1 MNPNHDRNVLDL
13 ILEATESFDVA
24 AIRSSPRLNETTKII
39 ILKKLQIPLP
49 LAHLCR
55 LKIRKLIEIVSKG
68 TNSAQQSARRQL
80 TYPLSEKNKEKIKKD
95 EGETSNDSNVG
106 NVADC
111 EQFGLTP
118 EQLQHI
124 NQMTEDEIEAEFI
137 VGVQNDDYRFRMFA
151 YLIRRASLNTEYY
164 RFPGAQVI
172 QRIERLPLPE
182 LMRKYLNYEISFS

>member
-1 MNPNHDRNVLDL
+1 MNRLHPVYDQQVLDL
-13 ILEATESFDVA
+13 ILDAVESFDLD
-24 AIRSSPRLNETTKII
+24 AIRRCPLLNKDSKEI
-39 ILKKLQIPLP
+39 ILKKAKMPFS
-49 LAHLCR
+49 LAHICR
-55 LKIRKLIEIVSKG
+55 LKIRKMMETVSKH
-68 TNSAQQSARRQL
+68 TNSA
-80 TYPLSEKNKEKIKKD
+80 
-95 EGETSNDSNVG
+95 NDSNVG

-164 RFPGAQVI
+164 RCYGAQVAE
-172 QRIERLPLPE
+172 RIEKLPLPDVVK
-182 LMRKYLNYEISFS
+182 KYLNYEISFASIHDMFIDDQN